1 MEIHEEDS
9 VTPEPSQS
17 AAQPISASALRL
29 HNDAFLDALE
39 RAADVADRRTSDL
52 LFAFSAV
59 LIAAA
64 FAFKLRPL
72 GLQVSDLSSG
82 EFTAVLAA
90 AIGLI
95 AAATV
100 VRILASRTVDAAMQH
115 QTEVTQELVRADT
128 RITEA
133 AAARH
138 GARTDAQLAA
148 QRQAEADHRSDSAR
162 RRDLAG

>member
-1 MEIHEEDS
+1 MDAEDQEIS
-9 VTPEPSQS
+9 TEPADGGSTR
-17 AAQPISASALRL
+17 AISASALKQ
-29 HNDAFLDALE
+29 HNDVFLDALE

-52 LFAFSAV
+52 MFAFGAV
-59 LIAAA
+59 LIFTA
-64 FAFKLRPL
+64 FAFKLRPF
-72 GLQVSDLSSG
+72 GVQVSDLSPG
-82 EFTAVLAA
+82 EFIAILLAA
-90 AIGLI
+90 VGLI

-133 AAARH
+133 AVTRH
-138 GARTDAQLAA
+138 GARTDAQLDA
-148 QRQAEADHRSDSAR
+148 QRQAEADQQRVGNR